1 MSSFYMDASGL
12 LATLLKDDCGH
23 AAAREFWSALVSTRS
38 RLALST
44 TTIDAILPMLERDV
58 LGCRTPY
65 LAMDALLNSR
75 IDRLEP
81 DDSRRRRALQL
92 MTDKVWPYRFSLD
105 VAMAE
110 KLQPDAVFSL
120 DSRWDGTIFRRAE
133 AACEPFWTRPFRG

>member
-1 MSSFYMDASGL
+1 MTSIYMDASGL

-23 AAAREFWSALVSTRS
+23 AAACEFWSTVVSSRS

-44 TTIDAILPMLERDV
+44 TTVDAILPMVERDV
-58 LGCRTPY
+58 LGSRKPY
-65 LAMDALLNSR
+65 LVLDALLNSR

-92 MTDKVWPYRFSLD
+92 MADKAWPYRFSLD

-120 DSRWDGTIFRRAE
+120 DSRWDGTIFPRAE
-133 AACEPFWTRPFRG
+133 EACQPFQTRPFRS